1 MRYWAGTEALRVAF
15 DHQIFAW
22 QIFGGISRYAC
33 EIAARVGGYPDIE
46 PVVVAPLYM
55 NRYLAQIRSV
65 EVIGRHICAIPRAG
79 RLLAFL
85 TAPAARKI
93 LRRLLPRV
101 VHETYYSARATAPRS
116 ARVVVTVHDMI
127 HEKFGPVSAVFDRT
141 SLAKRRAVARADH
154 IICVSESTRRDLV
167 ELFGVEPARTSVVY
181 HGCSAP
187 DGDGAA
193 PLSRPYLLF
202 VGARGGYKNFEGLLR
217 AYALSPALR
226 NTFSI
231 LCFGGSALNRRE
243 LGVIDRLDIPRQDVI
258 QTSGNDDAL
267 FAAYRHAQAL
277 VYPSLYEGFGMP
289 TLEAMASRCP
299 VVCSSTSA
307 LPEVCGNAA
316 EYFDPADPA
325 AIAAAVERALV
336 STQRRSELVAEGLR
350 RQAQFTWEACAGRTV
365 QVYHLLR

>member
-1 MRYWAGTEALRVAF
+1 MRVAF

-22 QIFGGISRYAC
+22 QAFGGISRYAC
-33 EIAARVGGYPDIE
+33 EIAARVGRYPDIE
-46 PVVVAPLYM
+46 SVVVAPLYM
-55 NRYLAQIRSV
+55 NRYLAKSRSV
-65 EVIGRHICAIPRAG
+65 EVIGRHIAAIPHAG

-85 TAPAARKI
+85 TAPAARRI
-93 LRRLLPRV
+93 LRRLQPRV

-116 ARVVVTVHDMI
+116 ARAVVTVHDMI

-141 SLAKRRAVARADH
+141 SRAKRLAVARADH

-167 ELFGVEPARTSVVY
+167 ELFGVEPERTSVVH
-181 HGCSAP
+181 HGCSATP
-187 DGDGAA
+187 GDGAA
-193 PLSRPYLLF
+193 PLARPYLLF

-217 AYALSPALR
+217 AYAWSPALR
-226 NTFSI
+226 SAFAI
-231 LCFGGSALNRRE
+231 LCFGGGALNRRE
-243 LGVIDRLDIPRQDVI
+243 LAVIDRLAIPRRDVI
-258 QTSGNDDAL
+258 HATGDDDAM

-299 VVCSSTSA
+299 VVCSSTSS
-307 LPEVCGNAA
+307 LPEVCENAA

-325 AIAAAVERALV
+325 AIAAAVERALL
-336 STQRRSELVAEGLR
+336 STHRRSELVAEGLR
-350 RQAQFTWEACAGRTV
+350 RLAQFSWEACAGRTA